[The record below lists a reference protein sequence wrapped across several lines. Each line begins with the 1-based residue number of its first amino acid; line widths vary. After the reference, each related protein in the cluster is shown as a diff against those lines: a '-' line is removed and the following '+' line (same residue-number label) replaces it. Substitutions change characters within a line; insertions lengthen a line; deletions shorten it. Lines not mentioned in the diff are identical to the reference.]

1 MGKNAFSW
9 KEKTKSVWNNK
20 GLYMIV
26 FIILMIIPF
35 VISSFNIG
43 VGDDIRRDGIVV
55 VGGEEIFRVPLSS
68 KTPHQEVVL
77 YPTEDTYVVI
87 EYSGPKIR
95 IKESTGTNLLPV
107 KRGWIQHP
115 GETIVHLELGLML
128 KVTSVVDEVIDED
141 VSNRTNPSPF

>member
-1 MGKNAFSW
+1 MGKNAFLW
-9 KEKTKSVWNNK
+9 KEKNNSFWNNK
-20 GLYMIV
+20 ALYMIV

-35 VISSFNIG
+35 VISSFNTV

-55 VGGEEIFRVPLSS
+55 VGGEEIFRVPLNS

-115 GETIVHLELGLML
+115 GESIVHLELGLML
-128 KVTSVVDEVIDED
+128 KVTSVVDEVINED
-141 VSNRTNPSPF
+141 VSN